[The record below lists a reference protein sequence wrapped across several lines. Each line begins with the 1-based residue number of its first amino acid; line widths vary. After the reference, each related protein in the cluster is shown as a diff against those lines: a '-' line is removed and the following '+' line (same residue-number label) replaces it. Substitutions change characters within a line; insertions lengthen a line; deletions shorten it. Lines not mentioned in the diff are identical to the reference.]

1 MWWESRG
8 KDKVGLIWMGK
19 VNWFVGSETKR
30 ELWDENVVNFSKK
43 EAKNCGEHQQER
55 KSIKKAGWI
64 GIERKGRRRWMSSK
78 LNFQLI
84 V

>member
-1 MWWESRG
+1 
-8 KDKVGLIWMGK
+8 
-19 VNWFVGSETKR
+19 
-30 ELWDENVVNFSKK
+30 VNFSKK

-64 GIERKGRRRWMSSK
+64 GIERKGRRRWISSK